1 MRLAALLLASAC
13 AVVPAPALAQSPDL
27 AALQEQLAAMRSEIA
42 RLTERVADLQAAE
55 QARETTPASASAPE
69 TEVEWKGA
77 PELTH
82 KESWSFKPRGRVQVD
97 AGVVYAPDSTGRSDG
112 LGSEIRRA
120 RLGVEG
126 KIPGGFGYK
135 FEVDLAGNNVE
146 VTDALLAY
154 TDGGLQLTA
163 GQHNPFQSLEEL
175 TSSRFSSFIERAAFT
190 DAFAFER
197 RLGVSGQYSGGDFLV
212 QVGAFSDNIDAMP
225 SQAWSADGRV
235 VYVPKLGDTQLHF
248 GGSVHFADTDSIS
261 LRYRQRPLVH
271 FTLERFVDTGTFSAE
286 SEFGAGLEAA
296 LIHGRFHAAG
306 EVFWQSVDRPGALA
320 DPTFFGGY
328 AEVGMFLT
336 PGDTR
341 CYKGGTFDRV
351 EPASPVSEGRFGALQ
366 LNLRYDYL
374 DLVDA
379 GLIGGVQDGY
389 YASLIWTPTDYTRL
403 MLNFGRLQYSQAVHP
418 TATGYR
424 SYAVDTVGMRAQLDF

>member
-1 MRLAALLLASAC
+1 M
-13 AVVPAPALAQSPDL
+13 
-27 AALQEQLAAMRSEIA
+27 
-42 RLTERVADLQAAE
+42 
-55 QARETTPASASAPE
+55 
-69 TEVEWKGA
+69 
-77 PELTH
+77 
-82 KESWSFKPRGRVQVD
+82 
-97 AGVVYAPDSTGRSDG
+97 
-112 LGSEIRRA
+112 
-120 RLGVEG
+120 
-126 KIPGGFGYK
+126 
-135 FEVDLAGNNVE
+135 
-146 VTDALLAY
+146 
-154 TDGGLQLTA
+154 
-163 GQHNPFQSLEEL
+163 
-175 TSSRFSSFIERAAFT
+175 
-190 DAFAFER
+190 
-197 RLGVSGQYSGGDFLV
+197 
-212 QVGAFSDNIDAMP
+212 
-225 SQAWSADGRV
+225 
-235 VYVPKLGDTQLHF
+235 PKLGDTQLHF
-248 GGSVHFADTDSIS
+248 GGSVHFANTDSIS
-261 LRYRQRPLVH
+261 LRYRERPLVH
-271 FTLERFVDTGTFSAE
+271 FTSERFVDTGTFSAE

-341 CYKGGTFDRV
+341 GYKGGTFDRV